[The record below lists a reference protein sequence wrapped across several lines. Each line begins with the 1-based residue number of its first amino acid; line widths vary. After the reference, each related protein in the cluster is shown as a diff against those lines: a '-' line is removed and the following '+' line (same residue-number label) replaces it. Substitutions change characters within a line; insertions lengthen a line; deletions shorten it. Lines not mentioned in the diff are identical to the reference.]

1 MIPELHRSGSGT
13 AEAEKKE
20 NQPPKSN
27 TRRRRKGRTP
37 HQLVHTPLKGVQQ
50 QEAAL
55 QQELR
60 RLAKRVI
67 APLAF
72 HPKYKRVE
80 DFLRP
85 FKDDP
90 WEALQKYE
98 GAFYDGPFEDLVRG
112 TVLDLRAVY
121 QKILRREYQS
131 YRDCIS
137 DINTLWGSL
146 GDIPGDRPESA
157 QGIPDDDC
165 LRTVSPMRGPSREFQ
180 RIFRELLDNHEKAEA
195 ASAAVPPAA
204 EKSPSSTW
212 DCSPLD
218 KPVLRAVGQ
227 NYCDC
232 CTNPVSICA
241 LRICSGVYGMR
252 IHYGVTHQVG
262 HPVFM

>member
-13 AEAEKKE
+13 AEAESKE
-20 NQPPKSN
+20 NETPKSN

-37 HQLVHTPLKGVQQ
+37 HQLVHTPLKVVQQ

-112 TVLDLRAVY
+112 AVLDLRAVY

-131 YRDCIS
+131 YRDCIG

-146 GDIPGDRPESA
+146 GDIPDDRPESA

-165 LRTVSPMRGPSREFQ
+165 LRTVSPMRELSREFQ